1 MWVTSSGIE
10 RGDDGGAL
18 LTIRVPEGLLRYAVE
33 KGSITVD
40 GVSLTIAAIAGE
52 GIRVALIPH
61 TLAVTTLGTAVPGR
75 SREPGNRCDREV
87 RGTTHDRWK
96 GRTMTMSEQER
107 SDAGTSPFASI
118 PEAVDDIRAGRV
130 VIVVD
135 DADRENEGDLIM
147 AAEKVTPEA
156 IAFIVRH
163 SSGVICMPVLGDRL
177 DELEIPLMVA
187 DNTDQRHTAFT
198 VSVDAR
204 RGVSTGI
211 SAADRA
217 RTIRAI
223 VDPDTAP
230 EDLSRPGHIFPLRYR
245 EGGVLKRAGHTEASV
260 DLARL
265 AGLYPAGVLCET
277 VNDDGTMA
285 RLPGPGGVRP
295 RARVEDHLDRRSHR
309 VSPLHETLV
318 SKVAEATIPTPQ
330 GEFRSFAYE
339 SVVDGRTHVALVLGD
354 IGDGQDVLTRV
365 HSECLTGDVFASLRC
380 DCGEQLAAVDGDHRR
395 RGRGVVLYIRGH
407 EGRAIGLTHKL
418 RAYELQDQGRDTVEA
433 NTDLG
438 FAADPREYGIGA
450 QILVDLGV
458 RTMRLLT
465 NNPAKRA
472 GLEGHGLS
480 ISERIPIET
489 EPTAREHRDT
499 CGRSGRR
506 WGTCSTSSR
515 RVSGARRS
523 W

>member
-1 MWVTSSGIE
+1 
-10 RGDDGGAL
+10 
-18 LTIRVPEGLLRYAVE
+18 
-33 KGSITVD
+33 
-40 GVSLTIAAIAGE
+40 
-52 GIRVALIPH
+52 
-61 TLAVTTLGTAVPGR
+61 
-75 SREPGNRCDREV
+75 
-87 RGTTHDRWK
+87 
-96 GRTMTMSEQER
+96 MTMNEQER
-107 SDAGTSPFASI
+107 PGTGTSPFASI
-118 PEAVDDIRAGRV
+118 PEAVEDIRAGRV

-163 SSGVICMPVLGDRL
+163 SSGVICMPVVGDRL

-187 DNTDQRHTAFT
+187 DNTDLRHTAFT

-204 RGVSTGI
+204 SGVTTGI
-211 SAADRA
+211 SAADRSTTI
-217 RTIRAI
+217 RTI
-223 VDPDTAP
+223 VESGTAP

-277 VNDDGTMA
+277 VNEDGSMA
-285 RLPGPGGVRP
+285 RLPDLVAFGAEHGLKIISIADLIAYR
-295 RARVEDHLDRRSHR
+295 RA
-309 VSPLHETLV
+309 HETLV
-318 SKVAEATIPTPQ
+318 SKVAEATIPTPV
-330 GEFRSFAYE
+330 GEFRSYAYE
-339 SVVDGRTHVALVLGD
+339 SAVDGRTHVALVLGE

-380 DCGEQLAAVDGDHRR
+380 DCGEQLQRSMEIIGRE
-395 RGRGVVLYIRGH
+395 GRGVVLYIRGH

-438 FAADPREYGIGA
+438 FPADPREYGIGA

-480 ISERIPIET
+480 ISARIPIET
-489 EPTAREHRDT
+489 EPTPENIEYLRTKREKMGHLLEGLPDPP
-499 CGRSGRR
+499 
-506 WGTCSTSSR
+506 
-515 RVSGARRS
+515 VLDGAGER
-523 W
+523 

>member
-1 MWVTSSGIE
+1 
-10 RGDDGGAL
+10 
-18 LTIRVPEGLLRYAVE
+18 
-33 KGSITVD
+33 
-40 GVSLTIAAIAGE
+40 
-52 GIRVALIPH
+52 
-61 TLAVTTLGTAVPGR
+61 
-75 SREPGNRCDREV
+75 
-87 RGTTHDRWK
+87 
-96 GRTMTMSEQER
+96 MTMSEGTQAI
-107 SDAGTSPFASI
+107 AGTSPFASI
-118 PEAVDDIRAGRV
+118 PEAVEDIRAGRV

-163 SSGVICMPVLGDRL
+163 SSGVICLPVVGDRL

-217 RTIRAI
+217 TTIRAI
-223 VDPDTAP
+223 VEPGTAP

-265 AGLYPAGVLCET
+265 AGLFPAGVLCET
-277 VNDDGTMA
+277 VNEDGTMA
-285 RLPGPGGVRP
+285 RLPDLIRFGAEHGLKIISI
-295 RARVEDHLDRRSHR
+295 AALIAYRRE
-309 VSPLHETLV
+309 HETLV
-318 SKVAEATIPTPQ
+318 SKVAEATIPTPH
-330 GEFRSFAYE
+330 GEFRSYAYE
-339 SVVDGRTHVALVLGD
+339 SAVDGRTHVALVLGD

-380 DCGEQLAAVDGDHRR
+380 DCGEQLQRSMEIIGDE
-395 RGRGVVLYIRGH
+395 GRGVVLYIRGH

-433 NTDLG
+433 NTELG

-480 ISERIPIET
+480 ISARVPIET
-489 EPTAREHRDT
+489 EPTPENIEYLRTKREKMGHLLGGLADDA
-499 CGRSGRR
+499 SVLD
-506 WGTCSTSSR
+506 GTGER
-515 RVSGARRS
+515 
-523 W
+523 

>member
-1 MWVTSSGIE
+1 
-10 RGDDGGAL
+10 
-18 LTIRVPEGLLRYAVE
+18 
-33 KGSITVD
+33 
-40 GVSLTIAAIAGE
+40 
-52 GIRVALIPH
+52 
-61 TLAVTTLGTAVPGR
+61 
-75 SREPGNRCDREV
+75 
-87 RGTTHDRWK
+87 
-96 GRTMTMSEQER
+96 MSEQEQPGT
-107 SDAGTSPFASI
+107 GTSPFASI
-118 PEAVDDIRAGRV
+118 PEAVQDIRAGRV

-163 SSGVICMPVLGDRL
+163 SSGVICMPVVGDRL
-177 DELEIPLMVA
+177 DELAIPLMVA
-187 DNTDQRHTAFT
+187 DNTDLRHTAFT

-204 RGVSTGI
+204 RGGVTTGI
-211 SAADRA
+211 SATDRA
-217 RTIRAI
+217 TTILAI
-223 VDPDTAP
+223 VDPKTAP

-277 VNDDGTMA
+277 VNDDGSMA
-285 RLPGPGGVRP
+285 RLPDLIRFGAEHGLKIISI
-295 RARVEDHLDRRSHR
+295 ADLIAYRRM
-309 VSPLHETLV
+309 HETLV
-318 SKVAEATIPTPQ
+318 SKVAEATIPTPN
-330 GEFRSFAYE
+330 GEYRSYAYE
-339 SVVDGRTHVALVLGD
+339 SAVDGRTHVALVLGD

-380 DCGEQLAAVDGDHRR
+380 DCGEQLHRSMEIIGR
-395 RGRGVVLYIRGH
+395 EGRGVVLYIRGH

-438 FAADPREYGIGA
+438 FPADPREYGIGA

-480 ISERIPIET
+480 ISARIPIET
-489 EPTAREHRDT
+489 EPTPENIEYLRTKREKMGHLLDRLPEAPVLD
-499 CGRSGRR
+499 
-506 WGTCSTSSR
+506 
-515 RVSGARRS
+515 GAGER
-523 W
+523 

>member
-1 MWVTSSGIE
+1 
-10 RGDDGGAL
+10 
-18 LTIRVPEGLLRYAVE
+18 
-33 KGSITVD
+33 
-40 GVSLTIAAIAGE
+40 
-52 GIRVALIPH
+52 
-61 TLAVTTLGTAVPGR
+61 
-75 SREPGNRCDREV
+75 
-87 RGTTHDRWK
+87 
-96 GRTMTMSEQER
+96 MTMSEVTEAM
-107 SDAGTSPFASI
+107 AGASPFASI
-118 PEAVDDIRAGRV
+118 PEAVEDIRAGRV

-163 SSGVICMPVLGDRL
+163 SSGVICMPVVGDRL

-204 RGVSTGI
+204 RGVTTGI

-217 RTIRAI
+217 TTIRAI
-223 VDPDTAP
+223 VDRGTAP

-265 AGLYPAGVLCET
+265 AGLFPAGVLCET
-277 VNDDGTMA
+277 VNEDGSMA
-285 RLPGPGGVRP
+285 RLPDLIRFGAEHGLKIISI
-295 RARVEDHLDRRSHR
+295 ADLIAYRRE
-309 VSPLHETLV
+309 HETLV
-318 SKVAEATIPTPQ
+318 SNVAEATIPTPH
-330 GEFRSFAYE
+330 GEFRSYAYE

-380 DCGEQLAAVDGDHRR
+380 DCGEQLQRSMEIIGDE
-395 RGRGVVLYIRGH
+395 GRGVVLYIRGH

-433 NTDLG
+433 NTELG

-480 ISERIPIET
+480 ISARVPIET
-489 EPTAREHRDT
+489 EPTPENIEYLRTKREKMGHLLGGLADDAP
-499 CGRSGRR
+499 
-506 WGTCSTSSR
+506 
-515 RVSGARRS
+515 VLDGAGER
-523 W
+523 